1 MNNMP
6 VLSVT
11 ADPLDLFDYF
21 TGMYVSGQSYE
32 DALARGEGKDN
43 RKANYRNGWVKKAHI
58 EFLNPART

>member
-32 DALARGEGKDN
+32 DALAGEREKITEKQIIGT
-43 RKANYRNGWVKKAHI
+43 AG
-58 EFLNPART
+58 